1 MRIGVVYEKGGV
13 GKSTLAVHLAAW
25 LASKGSCLLIDGDP
39 QLTASGWAA
48 WRHEA
53 DDPPPSLGT
62 PTTVQLLGKA
72 IYDEGMSLQANFDNT
87 VVDVPGKD
95 AAGLRN
101 ALLFCDKII
110 IPCGNSAFDAG
121 RLNKFLETVEQ
132 AKDFNRS
139 LVYKLLLY
147 KIDSRTS
154 TKDLT
159 NFIKEIKVPCF
170 NSRVSQLHAFP
181 KSTGKGLTVFEDR
194 PKADTAIKELNQ
206 LFEELEQWA

>member
-13 GKSTLAVHLAAW
+13 GKTTLGVHLATW
-25 LASKGSCLLIDGDP
+25 LAERGSCLLIDGDP

-48 WRHEA
+48 WRREA
-53 DDPPPSLGT
+53 DSPKPSLAS

-72 IYDEGMSLQANFDNT
+72 IYDEGMSLQSNFDNT

-95 AAGLRN
+95 APGLRN
-101 ALLFCDKII
+101 ALLFCEKII

-121 RLNKFLETVEQ
+121 GLQKFLQTVEE

-139 LVYKLLLY
+139 LDYKLLLY

-154 TKDLT
+154 KRDLVD
-159 NFIKEIKVPCF
+159 FIEEQAIPCF
-170 NSRVSQLHAFP
+170 KTVISQRQIYS
-181 KSTGKGLTVFEDR
+181 KSTGKGLTIFEDK
-194 PKADTAIKELNQ
+194 PKPTEAIKELNTF
-206 LFEELEQWA
+206 LEELEQWA